1 MTRIWVDADSCPVKV
16 EVYRAARRRG
26 LPVTLV
32 AARPFSSP
40 GWVALEVPARPG
52 RPDAADD
59 HIVAGVAVGDV
70 VVTDDRL
77 LARRCLLRGGRP
89 LTTRGRLVE
98 GGAHVRARPAGG
110 PPPFRRR
117 DRVRFRRALA
127 FLLDRPTPPA
137 ARALQALETTTRFR
151 PPFFAS

>member
-1 MTRIWVDADSCPVKV
+1 VIRIWVDADSCPVKV

-32 AARPFSSP
+32 AARPFPSP
-40 GWVALEVPARPG
+40 GWVSWEVPDHPCRS
-52 RPDAADD
+52 DAADD
-59 HIVAGVAVGDV
+59 QIVAGVAAGDV

-77 LARRCLLRGGRP
+77 LARRCLARGGRP
-89 LTTRGRLVE
+89 LTTRGRLVQE
-98 GGAHVRARPAGG
+98 GAHGRTSPVGG

-127 FLLDRPTPPA
+127 LLLDRPTQPV
-137 ARALQALETTTRFR
+137 ARALQGLETTTRFR
-151 PPFFAS
+151 PPFLAS